1 MSFDDYAWNEP
12 YARCVARGDQAAIA
26 ALEASYLVAADQSL
40 AYARALS
47 RRAEGREIPYILLMH
62 VGAFDARMLPR
73 LLQLYHERGVRFVTR
88 QAAMADPF
96 YAADGAAAPSPAPTT
111 LEDAARA
118 RGLTP
123 PPKPW
128 SPAAVADVCR

>member
-1 MSFDDYAWNEP
+1 MTAITQPTSGGTLSTAWERIWR
-12 YARCVARGDQAAIA
+12 ARR
-26 ALEASYLVAADQSL
+26 LV
-40 AYARALS
+40 
-47 RRAEGREIPYILLMH
+47 
-62 VGAFDARMLPR
+62 
-73 LLQLYHERGVRFVTR
+73 ERGVRFVTL

-96 YAADGAAAPSPAPTT
+96 YAADRAAAPSPAPTT